1 MRIQFVNGSKL
12 DLTWHEMQ
20 RMFWHPTFVALVLVL
35 SAIII
40 VLRPYDYL
48 IRLDALQLTLFY
60 ANGVGSFMACLVTG
74 IYLAYRLGK
83 TVISAVVITVSVVI
97 ASLWGLSFGVILGA
111 DLPRVADFALV
122 IWFNLTFGL
131 LGEVILVTFLLP
143 TIVRDIKGPH
153 PADPYASFVRDTSG
167 SMPSQSP
174 PREIE
179 VLGQRF
185 VPDQILYVQAEE
197 HYVRIF
203 LAGGQSHLIRGR
215 ISDACDALAQ
225 IDGKRIHR
233 SHWIAAVAVA
243 DWKPD
248 RSGHTIVTTRGTVLP
263 VARNRQA
270 EVKVWAEAC
279 ARALKDSGAH
289 KISGTAKNKKAPEK
303 GA

>member
-1 MRIQFVNGSKL
+1 MRIQFVNGTKL

-40 VLRPYDYL
+40 LLRPYDYL

-74 IYLAYRLGK
+74 IYLAHRWGK
-83 TVISAVVITVSVVI
+83 TVISAVVITVSVVL

-111 DLPRVADFALV
+111 DLPRVADFSLV
-122 IWFNLTFGL
+122 IWFNLTFGF

-143 TIVRDIKGPH
+143 SILRDIKGPR
-153 PADPYASFVRDTSG
+153 PADPFTNFVRDTSG

-185 VPDQILYVQAEE
+185 VPDQILHVQAEE
-197 HYVRIF
+197 HYVRIN
-203 LAGGQSHLIRGR
+203 LVGGQSHLIRGR

-233 SHWIAAVAVA
+233 SHWLAAAAVAE
-243 DWKPD
+243 WKPD
-248 RSGHTIVTTRGTVLP
+248 RSGNAIVTTLGTVLP

-270 EVKVWAEAC
+270 EVKAWAEAC
-279 ARALKDSGAH
+279 SGALKNSGAH
-289 KISGTAKNKKAPEK
+289 KNKKAPAK